1 MREVFERDVIGSG
14 VRHSVLVTHEATGT
28 DHVIEVKSGR
38 EQWRGRG
45 SDAFAALED
54 VRRALEASGWLLAVE
69 GARADAVVSRM
80 SRQMSGGSQ
89 VYRVRTGVPADFP
102 TRDLFDVNDEELA
115 TVAEQRAATD
125 AWFASLGRP

>member
-1 MREVFERDVIGSG
+1 MREVFQRDVIGSG
-14 VRHSVLVTHEATGT
+14 ARRTVLVTHEVTGA
-28 DHVIEVKSGR
+28 DHVIEVRSDS
-38 EQWRGRG
+38 EQWHGLG
-45 SDAFAALED
+45 PDAFAALED

-80 SRQMSGGSQ
+80 GRQMSGGSQ

-102 TRDLFDVNDEELA
+102 TRDVFDVNDEGLA